1 MKITLCE
8 AKIKMT
14 RYILLIISG
23 LITIGMVVATV
34 VKEGFS
40 YIGFSMIYVGVFFVP
55 ILLITLIDKY
65 ISKKCFLKLT
75 DSGVNGV
82 RKKIFTRSE
91 IDLPIDKIDSI
102 LIESGIMDKF
112 EGGKTLLI
120 RSVSGVIQFR
130 WVQNAEAF
138 REAVINMID
147 EYKND
152 VSTQTSVR
160 RSSAGRNGSNNT
172 AGKMQELTELF
183 EQGLISRS
191 EYDAKRRE
199 LLNKM

>member
-102 LIESGIMDKF
+102 LIESAIMDKF

-138 REAVINMID
+138 REAVIKRIE
-147 EYKND
+147 EYKNSMKQSSSQIASA
-152 VSTQTSVR
+152 VSTNNSA
-160 RSSAGRNGSNNT
+160 SSS
-172 AGKMQELTELF
+172 KKIKELKELF
-183 EQGLISRS
+183 EQGFITQA
-191 EYDAKRRE
+191 EYESKRKE
-199 LLNKM
+199 LLSKM

>member
-138 REAVINMID
+138 REAVIKRIE
-147 EYKND
+147 EYKNSMKQSSSQIASA
-152 VSTQTSVR
+152 VSTNNSA
-160 RSSAGRNGSNNT
+160 SSS
-172 AGKMQELTELF
+172 KKIKELKELF
-183 EQGLISRS
+183 EQGFITQA
-191 EYDAKRRE
+191 EYESKRKE
-199 LLNKM
+199 LLSKM